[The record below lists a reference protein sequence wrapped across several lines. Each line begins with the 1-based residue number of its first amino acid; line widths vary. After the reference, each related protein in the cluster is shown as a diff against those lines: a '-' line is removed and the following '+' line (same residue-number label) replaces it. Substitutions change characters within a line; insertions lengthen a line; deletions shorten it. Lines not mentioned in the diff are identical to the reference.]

1 MAKADGGSAFPSK
14 KLRHW
19 TELCDTRSQG
29 QPEFYPVSEGG
40 MSLRDYFAGQALIGW
55 LSRGALGA
63 IADEK
68 CLPVAAD
75 AMPILSAAC
84 YDMADAML
92 KASKGE

>member
-1 MAKADGGSAFPSK
+1 MAKADGGPAFPV
-14 KLRHW
+14 R
-19 TELCDTRSQG
+19 EMPDAY
-29 QPEFYPVSEGG
+29 FG

-55 LSRGALGA
+55 LSRVALGA